1 MTTAVAAPFRFFA
14 LQVVRTRRL
23 GDVDWIR
30 PAPANGASLP
40 TRAGSGACSC
50 TAEEG
55 DRAEPWQPTTTPQM
69 RVPDPAPP
77 AGSKRHPPSPSL
89 TRVTFAG
96 PDLRAFRS
104 DGLDQ
109 SLSLFLPHPG
119 QAEPAVPVELG
130 EGWWQ
135 GWRELPEDV
144 RAVMRSYT
152 LRSLRRDTDGHTAE
166 IDVDFVLH
174 GLEPDS
180 GIQAGPAAR
189 WAADAAPGDRVL
201 LLGPA
206 VADNRAIRFRPPEDT
221 DLVVIWGDETAVPA
235 ACAIVEAL
243 PAGTRA
249 RVWLQVPHAE
259 DVQDLRTAAD
269 AEITW
274 LVGDAADG
282 PEATLATLR
291 AAQLPPAEH
300 PYVWIAGESGCVKRL
315 RRHFVGER
323 GVDRRRVT
331 FVGYWRRG
339 LTEEQL
345 REQG

>member
-23 GDVDWIR
+23 G
-30 PAPANGASLP
+30 
-40 TRAGSGACSC
+40 
-50 TAEEG
+50 
-55 DRAEPWQPTTTPQM
+55 
-69 RVPDPAPP
+69 
-77 AGSKRHPPSPSL
+77 PSL
-89 TRVTFAG
+89 ARVTFAG
-96 PDLRAFRS
+96 DDLRAFHS

-119 QAEPAVPVELG
+119 QSEPAVPVERG
-130 EGWWQ
+130 DGWWQ
-135 GWRELPEDV
+135 AWRELPDDV

-152 LRSLRRDTDGHTAE
+152 LRALRRDGDGDTVE
-166 IDVDFVLH
+166 IDIDFVLH
-174 GLEPDS
+174 GVEP
-180 GIQAGPAAR
+180 GAAFEAGPAAR
-189 WAADAAPGDRVL
+189 WAAAATAGDRVL

-206 VADNRAIRFRPPEDT
+206 IADNRAIRFRPPEDT

-235 ACAIVEAL
+235 ACAIVESL

-249 RVWLQVPHAE
+249 RVWLEVPHAE
-259 DVQDLRTAAD
+259 DVQDLHTAAD

-274 LVGDAADG
+274 LVRDVTGG
-282 PEATLATLR
+282 PEATLTTLR
-291 AAQLPPAEH
+291 EAELPDAEH
-300 PYVWIAGESGCVKRL
+300 PYVWIAGESGCVKSL

-323 GVDRRRVT
+323 GIDRRRVT
-331 FVGYWRRG
+331 FVGYWRQG

>member
-1 MTTAVAAPFRFFA
+1 MTTAVAAPFRFFS

-23 GDVDWIR
+23 G
-30 PAPANGASLP
+30 
-40 TRAGSGACSC
+40 
-50 TAEEG
+50 
-55 DRAEPWQPTTTPQM
+55 
-69 RVPDPAPP
+69 
-77 AGSKRHPPSPSL
+77 PSL
-89 TRVTFAG
+89 ARVTFAG
-96 PDLRAFRS
+96 DDLRAFHS
-104 DGLDQ
+104 DGRDQ

-119 QAEPAVPVELG
+119 QSEPAVPLEQG
-130 EGWWQ
+130 DNWWQ
-135 GWRELPEDV
+135 AWRELPDDV

-152 LRSLRRDTDGHTAE
+152 LRALRRDADGDTAE

-174 GLEPDS
+174 GLEP
-180 GIQAGPAAR
+180 GAALEAGPAAR
-189 WAADAAPGDRVL
+189 WAASARAGDRVL

-235 ACAIVEAL
+235 ACAIVESL

-249 RVWLQVPHAE
+249 RVWLEVPHAE
-259 DVQDLRTAAD
+259 DVQDLATAAD

-274 LVGDAADG
+274 LVRDTAGGG

-291 AAQLPPAEH
+291 EARLPDAER
-300 PYVWIAGESGCVKRL
+300 PYVWIAGESGCVKAL

-323 GVDRRRVT
+323 GIDRGRVT
-331 FVGYWRRG
+331 FVGYWRQG